1 MRLTLLKAKL
11 HRATVTAADLH
22 YEGSIALGPDLR
34 QAAGLLEY
42 ERVEIYNI
50 TNGARFATYV
60 IAGRRAGEV
69 MLNGAAARLV
79 QPGDQVIIAAYAEF
93 SPEEAEVH
101 QPTVVLLD
109 SRNRPKRKPGPA
121 RGATPRRT

>member
-1 MRLTLLKAKL
+1 MLLTLLKAKL

-34 QAAGLLEY
+34 KAAGLLEF

-50 TNGARFATYV
+50 TNGERFATYV
-60 IAGRRAGEV
+60 IAGRKQGEV

-79 QPGDQVIIAAYAEF
+79 QPGDQVIIAAYAQF
-93 SPEEAEVH
+93 TSEEAARHE
-101 QPTVVLLD
+101 PTVVLLD
-109 SRNRPKRKPGPA
+109 DQNRPRLKGSRGNARPRKR
-121 RGATPRRT
+121 